1 MSDKQ
6 DATPATDEQ
15 HAEVNKRIAE
25 ADAEP
30 TGLPTSDRFHIEK
43 THADHAHG
51 EAAEKRD

>member
-1 MSDKQ
+1 MSEENDQ
-6 DATPATDEQ
+6 APATDKQ

-30 TGLPTSDRFHIEK
+30 KGLPTSDRFHTEK

-51 EAAEKRD
+51 GGAKKPD